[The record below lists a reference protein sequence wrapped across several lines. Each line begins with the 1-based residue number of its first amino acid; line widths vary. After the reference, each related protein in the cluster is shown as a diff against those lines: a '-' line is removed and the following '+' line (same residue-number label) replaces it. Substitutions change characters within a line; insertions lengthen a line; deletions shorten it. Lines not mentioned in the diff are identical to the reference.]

1 MSPISQ
7 ACTGLDRRSELTL
20 EYAGAMEFPVIYR
33 RRVRYSD
40 ADAQKIVFNANYSV
54 YLDDTLT
61 DFLDAAGLGIEE
73 MPARGYDI
81 VLRRM
86 ELDFLGSARIGD
98 EICVGMRFVRFGRTS
113 MTAIGQVWLEGHPD
127 TPLVEATA
135 THVIVDAETFQPAPI
150 PDFVRSAI
158 EGLQGPVDA

>member
-1 MSPISQ
+1 M
-7 ACTGLDRRSELTL
+7 D
-20 EYAGAMEFPVIYR
+20 YPVIYR

-73 MPARGYDI
+73 MPARGYEI

-86 ELDFLGSARIGD
+86 ELDFLGSAKIGD
-98 EICVGMRFVRFGRTS
+98 EVCVGMRFIRFGNTS
-113 MTAIGQVWLEGHPD
+113 MTAQGQVWIDGRPEH
-127 TPLVEATA
+127 PLVKALA
-135 THVIVDAETFQPAPI
+135 THVIVDAQTFQPTPI
-150 PDFVRSAI
+150 PDFIKEAI
-158 EGLQGPVDA
+158 LNLQGPIDG

>member
-1 MSPISQ
+1 M
-7 ACTGLDRRSELTL
+7 D
-20 EYAGAMEFPVIYR
+20 FPVIYR

-54 YLDDTLT
+54 YFDDTLT

-73 MPARGYDI
+73 MPARGYEI

-98 EICVGMRFVRFGRTS
+98 ELCVGMRVVKFGRTS
-113 MTAIGQVWLEGHPD
+113 LTARGRVWIDESPE

-135 THVIVDAETFQPAPI
+135 IHVIVDAETFEPVPI
-150 PDFVRSAI
+150 PDFVRDAI
-158 EGLQGPVDA
+158 VALQGTVGE

>member
-1 MSPISQ
+1 M
-7 ACTGLDRRSELTL
+7 D
-20 EYAGAMEFPVIYR
+20 FPVIYR

-54 YLDDTLT
+54 YFDDTLT

-73 MPARGYDI
+73 MPARGYEI

-98 EICVGMRFVRFGRTS
+98 ELCVGMRVVKFGRTS
-113 MTAIGQVWLEGHPD
+113 LTARGRVWIDGSPA
-127 TPLVEATA
+127 TPLVEASA
-135 THVIVDAETFQPAPI
+135 IHVIVDAETFQPAPI
-150 PDFVRSAI
+150 PDFVRDAI
-158 EGLQGPVDA
+158 VVLQGSVGE

>member
-1 MSPISQ
+1 MV
-7 ACTGLDRRSELTL
+7 A
-20 EYAGAMEFPVIYR
+20 AMEFPVVYR

-54 YLDDTLT
+54 YFDDTLT

-73 MPARGYDI
+73 LPARGYEI

-98 EICVGMRFVRFGRTS
+98 EICVGMRVIRFGNTS
-113 MTAIGQVWLEGHPD
+113 LTAHGRVWIEGQEGSA
-127 TPLVEATA
+127 LVEAKA
-135 THVIVDAETFQPAPI
+135 THVIVDAETFQPTPI
-150 PDFVRSAI
+150 PDFVKEAI
-158 EGLQGPVDA
+158 EQLQGPVTG

>member
-1 MSPISQ
+1 
-7 ACTGLDRRSELTL
+7 
-20 EYAGAMEFPVIYR
+20 MEFPVIYR

-61 DFLDAAGLGIEE
+61 DFLDAAGLGIEDL
-73 MPARGYDI
+73 PARGYDI

-98 EICVGMRFVRFGRTS
+98 DLCVGMRFVRFGTTS
-113 MTAIGQVWLEGHPD
+113 LTARGKVWIEGRDDH
-127 TPLVEATA
+127 PLVEATA
-135 THVIVDAETFQPAPI
+135 THVIVDAETFRPAPV
-150 PDFVRSAI
+150 PDFVRTAI
-158 EGLQGPVDA
+158 EALQGPVDG